1 LLVNRKLKLASRAD
15 ESAED
20 FARRCD
26 DAAQAAA
33 DAEVAKLR
41 DRYDARIE
49 RVRDAIDRAEDRVDV
64 LKTDTSTRR
73 TNEIL
78 ATAGDILGAF
88 LGGKRTSRSMATGAG
103 RILRGAASRRGQS
116 ARTSSRLE
124 AAESALGDRQQDLQE
139 LEAELLE
146 EITEVN
152 DRWEATGKE
161 IETVEVG
168 LEKSDVTV
176 QEVALAWLP
185 AGS

>member
-1 LLVNRKLKLASRAD
+1 
-15 ESAED
+15 
-20 FARRCD
+20 
-26 DAAQAAA
+26 
-33 DAEVAKLR
+33 
-41 DRYDARIE
+41 
-49 RVRDAIDRAEDRVDV
+49 
-64 LKTDTSTRR
+64 
-73 TNEIL
+73 
-78 ATAGDILGAF
+78 
-88 LGGKRTSRSMATGAG
+88 MATGAG

-124 AAESALGDRQQDLQE
+124 AAESALGDRQQDLQD

-146 EITEVN
+146 EVTEVN
-152 DRWEATGKE
+152 DRWEAIGKE